1 MIEFV
6 TLEGALPSMSMS
18 KSSSMAKSSSAADVK
33 LASNYDSL
41 RKTLLGSEFMSRLDR
56 PLAFWALPSDR
67 RLPTAFLGRT
77 LRELLSHSFE
87 QLSATAG
94 IGRRKLETFIK
105 LLVRATKEDAAQSAT
120 ENLPGTNESPAD
132 GRGEDGR
139 FDPQRVSELVWMRW
153 RDTVRRHGVGGE
165 KLGRLTTSL
174 QSLPSVVWNTPLS
187 FYLDQSLAEIREL
200 KTHGEKRVAV
210 VLEVF
215 HTLHE
220 MLAHIDSQGDL
231 AVRLAPRTIVAAEE
245 WMAEA
250 RSRSFPPGREE
261 IENSLI
267 EPILQQLAI
276 DSGDTVAKLAR
287 GRLGIGA
294 NAESVRNQS
303 KSLGVTR
310 ARVYQMLEECHN
322 VMSIRWPD
330 GRRQLDEFAQWLD
343 ENYASAESAN
353 LLASFRELLYPLKF
367 DSVAEHLR
375 AEAS

>member
-1 MIEFV
+1 
-6 TLEGALPSMSMS
+6 
-18 KSSSMAKSSSAADVK
+18 MAKTSSAADVK
-33 LASNYDSL
+33 LATSYDSL
-41 RKTLLGSEFMSRLDR
+41 RSTLLTPQYAARLNR

-77 LRELLSHSFE
+77 LSDLLKQEFD
-87 QLSATAG
+87 QLATTAG
-94 IGRRKLETFIK
+94 IGRKKLETFIK
-105 LLVRATKEDAAQSAT
+105 LLVRATKEDAAGAEL
-120 ENLPGTNESPAD
+120 ENLPGAEEKPAD
-132 GRGEDGR
+132 GRDEAGK
-139 FDPQRVSELVWMRW
+139 FDPSRVSEMVWSRW
-153 RDTVRRHGVGGE
+153 QNTVRRHGVGGE
-165 KLGRLTTSL
+165 KLGRLTPSL

-187 FYLDQSLAEIREL
+187 FYLDLTLGEIRQL

-215 HTLHE
+215 HTIHD
-220 MLAHIDSQGDL
+220 MLDHIDAQGDL

-245 WMAEA
+245 WMVEA

-261 IENSLI
+261 VEERLV
-267 EPILQQLAI
+267 EPIVQQLGI
-276 DSGDTVAKLAR
+276 DAGETVAALAR
-287 GRLGIGA
+287 GRLGVGA

-303 KSLGVTR
+303 KVLGVTR

-343 ENYASAESAN
+343 ESYASAEAAN
-353 LLASFRELLYPLKF
+353 LLASLRELLYPLKF

>member
-1 MIEFV
+1 
-6 TLEGALPSMSMS
+6 
-18 KSSSMAKSSSAADVK
+18 
-33 LASNYDSL
+33 
-41 RKTLLGSEFMSRLDR
+41 
-56 PLAFWALPSDR
+56 LPSDR

-77 LRELLSHSFE
+77 LRDLLSHSYD
-87 QLSATAG
+87 QLAATAG

-105 LLVRATKEDAAQSAT
+105 LLVRATNEDAPEQTAEA
-120 ENLPGTNESPAD
+120 LPGAEEKPAD
-132 GRGEDGR
+132 GRDEAGR
-139 FDPQRVSELVWMRW
+139 FDPQRVSEMVWSRW
-153 RDTVRRHGVGGE
+153 RETVRRHGVGGE
-165 KLGRLTTSL
+165 KLGRLTPSL

-187 FYLDQSLAEIREL
+187 FYLDLSLAQIRAL

-215 HTLHE
+215 HTIHE
-220 MLAHIDSQGDL
+220 MLERIDPHGGL

-250 RSRSFPPGREE
+250 RTRSYPPGREE
-261 IENSLI
+261 IERHLV

-276 DSGDTVAKLAR
+276 DAGDTVARLAR
-287 GRLGIGA
+287 GRLGIGTS
-294 NAESVRNQS
+294 AESVRNQS
-303 KSLGVTR
+303 KALGVTR

-343 ENYASAESAN
+343 EHYASAESAN

-367 DSVAEHLR
+367 DSVADHLR

>member
-1 MIEFV
+1 
-6 TLEGALPSMSMS
+6 
-18 KSSSMAKSSSAADVK
+18 MAKTSSAADVK
-33 LASNYDSL
+33 LATSYDAL
-41 RKTLLGSEFMSRLDR
+41 RTTLRGQQYVARLNR

-77 LRELLSHSFE
+77 LGDLLDHNFD
-87 QLSATAG
+87 QLATTAG
-94 IGRRKLETFIK
+94 IGRKKLETFIK
-105 LLVRATKEDAAQSAT
+105 LLVRATKEDAPGAEL
-120 ENLPGTNESPAD
+120 ENLPGADEAPAD
-132 GRGEDGR
+132 GRDESGN
-139 FDPQRVSELVWMRW
+139 FDPLRVSEMVWGRW
-153 RDTVRRHGVGGE
+153 QNTVRKHGIGGE
-165 KLGRLTTSL
+165 KLGRLTPSL

-187 FYLDQSLAEIREL
+187 FYLDMTLGEIRAL

-215 HTLHE
+215 HTIHD
-220 MLAHIDSQGDL
+220 MLDHIDAQGDL

-250 RSRSFPPGREE
+250 RGRSFPPGREE
-261 IENSLI
+261 VEERLV
-267 EPILQQLAI
+267 EPIVQQLAI
-276 DSGDTVAKLAR
+276 DAGDTVAKLAR
-287 GRLGIGA
+287 GRLGVGT

-343 ENYASAESAN
+343 ESYASAESAN
-353 LLASFRELLYPLKF
+353 LLASLRELLYPLKF

>member
-1 MIEFV
+1 
-6 TLEGALPSMSMS
+6 
-18 KSSSMAKSSSAADVK
+18 MAKTSSAADVK
-33 LASNYDSL
+33 LASNYESL
-41 RKTLLGSEFMSRLDR
+41 RNTLLSEQYASRLNR

-77 LRELLSHSFE
+77 LGDLLSQSFD
-87 QLSATAG
+87 QLATTAG
-94 IGRRKLETFIK
+94 IGRKKLETFIK
-105 LLVRATKEDAAQSAT
+105 LLVRATKEEAAEANV
-120 ENLPGTNESPAD
+120 ENLPGADEALAD
-132 GRGEDGR
+132 GRDEQGR
-139 FDPQRVSELVWMRW
+139 FDPLRVSEMVWMRW

-165 KLGRLTTSL
+165 KLGRLTPSL

-187 FYLDQSLAEIREL
+187 FYLDLSLTDIREL

-215 HTLHE
+215 HTIHE
-220 MLAHIDSQGDL
+220 MLERIDPKSGL

-250 RSRSFPPGREE
+250 RTRSFPPTREE
-261 IENSLI
+261 VEQHLI
-267 EPILQQLAI
+267 EPIMQQLAI
-276 DSGDTVAKLAR
+276 DSGETIAGLAR
-287 GRLGIGA
+287 GRLGVGA
-294 NAESVRNQS
+294 SAESVRNQS

-343 ENYASAESAN
+343 ENYASAEAAN
-353 LLASFRELLYPLKF
+353 LLASLRELLYPLKF

>member
-1 MIEFV
+1 
-6 TLEGALPSMSMS
+6 
-18 KSSSMAKSSSAADVK
+18 MAKSSSADDVK
-33 LASNYDSL
+33 LSTHYDSL
-41 RKTLLGSEFMSRLDR
+41 RTTLLGPKYNDRLDR

-67 RLPTAFLGRT
+67 RLPTALLSRT
-77 LRELLSHSFE
+77 LRELFKESFDE
-87 QLSATAG
+87 LAATAG
-94 IGRRKLETFIK
+94 IGHKKLETFIK
-105 LLVRATKEDAAQSAT
+105 LLVRATKEESESAVADY
-120 ENLPGTNESPAD
+120 LPGADETLAD
-132 GRGEDGR
+132 GLDEEGR
-139 FDPQRVSELVWMRW
+139 FDPARVSEMVWTKW
-153 RDTVRRHGVGGE
+153 RDTVRRQGVGGE
-165 KLGRLTTSL
+165 KLGRLTPSL

-187 FYLDQSLAEIREL
+187 FYLDMSLAEIRNL

-215 HTLHE
+215 HTIHQ
-220 MLAHIDSQGDL
+220 MLDHIDPQGDL

-250 RSRSFPPGREE
+250 RGRSFPPTREE
-261 IENSLI
+261 IEQNLI
-267 EPILQQLAI
+267 APIVEQLGI
-276 DSGDTVAKLAR
+276 DAGDTVAKLAR

-294 NAESVRNQS
+294 DPESVRNQS
-303 KSLGVTR
+303 KALGVTR

-343 ENYASAESAN
+343 ESYASAESAN

-367 DSVAEHLR
+367 DSVADTLR

>member
-1 MIEFV
+1 M
-6 TLEGALPSMSMS
+6 
-18 KSSSMAKSSSAADVK
+18 DVK
-33 LASNYDSL
+33 LATNYESL
-41 RKTLLGSEFMSRLDR
+41 RATLLSDQYAGRLDR

-77 LRELLSHSFE
+77 LRDLLSHSFE
-87 QLSATAG
+87 ELARTAG
-94 IGRRKLETFIK
+94 IGRKKLDTFLK
-105 LLVRATKEDAAQSAT
+105 LLVRATKEDVAGADGN
-120 ENLPGTNESPAD
+120 ELPGAEELPAD
-132 GRGEDGR
+132 GRDESGR
-139 FDPQRVSELVWMRW
+139 FDPLRVSEMVWTRW

-165 KLGRLTTSL
+165 KLGRLTLSL

-187 FYLDQSLAEIREL
+187 FYLDLSLAQIRDL
-200 KTHGEKRVAV
+200 KTHGEKRVSV

-215 HTLHE
+215 HAIHE
-220 MLAHIDSQGDL
+220 MLNHIDPQGDL

-250 RSRSFPPGREE
+250 RARSFPPTREE
-261 IENSLI
+261 IEQRLV

-276 DSGDTVAKLAR
+276 DAGDTVAKLAR
-287 GRLGIGA
+287 GRLGVGA
-294 NAESVRNQS
+294 SSESVRNQS

-343 ENYASAESAN
+343 ESYASAEAAN
-353 LLASFRELLYPLKF
+353 LLASLRELLYPLKF
-367 DSVAEHLR
+367 DSVAEHLH
-375 AEAS
+375 ADVS